1 MTISKIATALE
12 KWRKVLPAES
22 IRTSASELEAATEA
36 TFSNTVK
43 ISAILV
49 PESTKDVTR
58 ILKIA
63 SETRCK
69 VYPYSRG
76 KNWGLGSRL
85 PVLDNCVLIDLSAM
99 NLILDYDPVM
109 GTITVQPGVCFSQ
122 VAAYLIEKKSK
133 FYASVTG
140 GSPNGS
146 LIGNA
151 LDRGGGDGP
160 LGDRAANMAALEV
173 VLATGEIIRT
183 GFARFGEAS
192 TASLVKQG
200 VGYSLQEL
208 LTQSN
213 LGVVTKATFWL
224 HRLPAERA
232 YLLNKLNGVREL
244 AVFLNEIREL
254 LHEDVIYPQS
264 VFIWNS
270 YKTLARARANHL
282 KVKIQSDHLNYQSD
296 RHWSSTIRMHAANSQ
311 MLDSSVEVVTKRL
324 KSTSQTWS
332 ELRKHDV
339 SAADWAQLAPGN
351 PSGLNVISAYWRKS
365 GQMPDVEDLDP
376 DRDRCGLL
384 WICPSLP
391 LVGDLISSVMA
402 KVETIIL
409 SHDFEPNI
417 GFNPISARAIEA
429 YIGIMYDID
438 VAGEN
443 ERAIKCHDD
452 VVDWLISQGHLL
464 FRLGTQS
471 MGKMPFEVDQSSA
484 LFRRIKQAFDPEQII
499 SPGRYLAHDLPT

>member
-1 MTISKIATALE
+1 MIIAKITTALE
-12 KWRKVLPAES
+12 KWGTVLPPES

-49 PESTKDVTR
+49 PESTQDVAR

-63 SETRCK
+63 SETRCN

-85 PVLDNCVLIDLSAM
+85 PAADDCVLIDLSAM
-99 NLILDYDPVM
+99 NLIHDYDPVM

-122 VAAYLIEKKSK
+122 VAAYLSDKKSK

-140 GSPNGS
+140 GSPYGS

-160 LGDRAANMAALEV
+160 MGDRAANMAALEV
-173 VLATGEIIRT
+173 VLATGEIVRT
-183 GFARFGEAS
+183 GFARFGQAS
-192 TASLVKQG
+192 TAKLVKQG

-224 HRLPAERA
+224 QRIPAERA
-232 YLLNKLNGVREL
+232 YLLSKLNGVREL

-254 LHEDVIYPQS
+254 LQEDVIYPQS
-264 VFIWNS
+264 VYIWNS
-270 YKTLARARANHL
+270 FKTLARSRANHI
-282 KVKIQSDHLNYQSD
+282 KVKIRPDHLNSQSD
-296 RHWSSTIRMHAANSQ
+296 RHWTSTIMMHAAESQ
-311 MLDSSVEVVTKRL
+311 MLDSSIQVATKRL
-324 KSTSQTWS
+324 MSTSQTWS

-339 SAADWAQLAPGN
+339 SASDWARLTPGN
-351 PSGLNVISAYWRKS
+351 PIGLNVISAYWRKR

-391 LVGDLISSVMA
+391 LEGDVISTVMA
-402 KVETIIL
+402 KVEGIIL
-409 SHDFEPNI
+409 NHDFEPNI

-429 YIGIMYDID
+429 YIGIMYDLD
-438 VAGEN
+438 VPGEDG
-443 ERAIKCHDD
+443 RAIKCHDV
-452 VVDWLISQGHLL
+452 VVDWLISQGHFL

-471 MGKMPFEVDQSSA
+471 MGKLPSEVDGSIA

-499 SPGRYLAHDLPT
+499 SPGRYLAHDLQS